1 MYKIASIA
9 TALFVLTSVASAQ
22 GGKLYRHVDEQGN
35 ITFSDRP
42 AKAHQTPEKLKAP
55 NVATPELSRGLEA
68 EQRAMMRRAD
78 EERLLLRRHRAE
90 REAAEARSAPA
101 ITQRGG
107 RSDPNLPDSQRPEDT
122 SRRSFR

>member
-55 NVATPELSRGLEA
+55 NVASPEVSRQIEA
-68 EQRAMMRRAD
+68 EQRAMMRRVE
-78 EERLLLRRHRAE
+78 EERQALRRSRAE
-90 REAAEARSAPA
+90 RDAAELRQTPA
-101 ITQRGG
+101 ISRNS
-107 RSDPNLPDSQRPEDT
+107 RHDPNLPDSQRPEDT